1 MTEVINEETRLAGD
15 GGFGRDA
22 AETAPAA
29 TPTGDEHGNEDEG
42 NDDDRVKTLKSM
54 GFSRNKALR
63 ALHYTNDGTV
73 EQAVE
78 WISTNDGTDPE
89 CSDAPFVK
97 PPKLTPEEAKA
108 KAEEL
113 IRQARI
119 KREKEEKAM
128 EKLREAERIRSGKE
142 MAAIARLEE
151 EQRLKRMVELR
162 EREKQ
167 EEKAARDKIR
177 KKLEQV
183 RIRRPWLSLWVS
195 SMFVADC
202 VPIPF
207 TPQSPAHS
215 RCMFPSLSLFLS
227 VCRIVWSGG
236 RGPGCRSTRAPVPT
250 PWHPSPSSGTWS
262 SNPARRET
270 RCVDSSCR

>member
-1 MTEVINEETRLAGD
+1 MTEVINGETRLAGD

-162 EREKQ
+162 EREKK
-167 EEKAARDKIR
+167 EENAARDKIR

-183 RIRRPWLSLWVS
+183 RI
-195 SMFVADC
+195 
-202 VPIPF
+202 
-207 TPQSPAHS
+207 
-215 RCMFPSLSLFLS
+215 
-227 VCRIVWSGG
+227 
-236 RGPGCRSTRAPVPT
+236 
-250 PWHPSPSSGTWS
+250 
-262 SNPARRET
+262 
-270 RCVDSSCR
+270 

>member
-1 MTEVINEETRLAGD
+1 MTEVINEKTRLAGD

-22 AETAPAA
+22 AEGTRGGGSGSGGKDAAETAPAA
-29 TPTGDEHGNEDEG
+29 TPAGDENGNEDEE
-42 NDDDRVKTLKSM
+42 NDDERVKTLKSM

-162 EREKQ
+162 EREKK
-167 EEKAARDKIR
+167 EENAARDKIR

-183 RIRRPWLSLWVS
+183 RI
-195 SMFVADC
+195 
-202 VPIPF
+202 
-207 TPQSPAHS
+207 
-215 RCMFPSLSLFLS
+215 
-227 VCRIVWSGG
+227 
-236 RGPGCRSTRAPVPT
+236 
-250 PWHPSPSSGTWS
+250 
-262 SNPARRET
+262 
-270 RCVDSSCR
+270 